1 MKKNNV
7 FLRILTEIWQLP
19 QHIIAYVIMLVNCK
33 SKRLYIS
40 KDGIRY
46 YLVKR
51 LFNSGISLGNYIF
64 LDLDG
69 FYINYGNPIIKHER
83 GHQIQSLI
91 LGPLYLIII
100 GLPSIIGNIINRIRY
115 RYFIKTYNSDLYYKQ
130 PWEAWADRLGGVV
143 RKSSKN
149 VKGL

>member
-1 MKKNNV
+1 MKV

-19 QHIIAYVIMLVNCK
+19 QHIIAYVIMLVNRK

-69 FYINYGNPIIKHER
+69 FFNEYECSIIKHEH

-100 GLPSIIGNIINRIRY
+100 GLPSIIGNIIDRIKY
-115 RYFIKTYNSDLYYKQ
+115 KYFKKYYDSDFYYKQ
-130 PWEAWADRLGGVV
+130 PWEAWADKLGKVD
-143 RKSSKN
+143 RKSHKDI
-149 VKGL
+149 KGL